1 MWQKYIFLSVPFS
14 STMLCLT
21 VVATCCFSTQ
31 GESWRSQAIH
41 WQEISTSH
49 PNLTSCWW
57 ISQTE
62 EFASACES
70 FSYRMT
76 RRCYHSPPPLPSVCL
91 QVTQKAGRTSLSPE
105 TPTTWWEPTAFL
117 CSSTTSKDGR
127 SGGCDVTECETV
139 WDEMKKMDTHTFT
152 QMHSKHTHTH
162 TTWWSMKKTQSVLF
176 TAPMDEG
183 ETLMIVTSCSLN
195 FSPRVEVLMWNQ

>member
-76 RRCYHSPPPLPSVCL
+76 RRCYHSPPPLPSHPSVCRWPKKL
-91 QVTQKAGRTSLSPE
+91 AEQVSPRRPQLPGGSQLRFCAHRPLLRTDGAAGVMLLNVKPCGMKWRRWIHIHSHRC
-105 TPTTWWEPTAFL
+105 TPN
-117 CSSTTSKDGR
+117 
-127 SGGCDVTECETV
+127 
-139 WDEMKKMDTHTFT
+139 
-152 QMHSKHTHTH
+152 THTH
-162 TTWWSMKKTQSVLF
+162 TLHDGVWRRPSQCCLLRPWMKARHWWSLQAVL
-176 TAPMDEG
+176 
-183 ETLMIVTSCSLN
+183 
-195 FSPRVEVLMWNQ
+195 